1 MKQYVEILGKKENP
15 YPYIRAC
22 DVYVQ
27 PSRYEGNCVAV
38 REAQMLGKPVIITGY
53 PTAESQL
60 RNGIDGIIVPLENRA
75 CGEKSVKYYGN
86 RSGLK
91 SWCRSAGKRI
101 ILTGRKSTK

>member
-1 MKQYVEILGKKENP
+1 MKQYVKILGKKENP

-60 RNGIDGIIVPLENRA
+60 RNGIDGIIVPLENLVQECR
-75 CGEKSVKYYGN
+75 KKDYSN
-86 RSGLK
+86 RQEINK
-91 SWCRSAGKRI
+91 IECICRG
-101 ILTGRKSTK
+101 